1 MIGLVSA
8 CGSKPTSTTA
18 PPADPPPVVVVALAD
33 AGVDAPE
40 PPKLVCANGTTPT
53 PAPAPE
59 PTWFCARPDG
69 TRHGPFVTLFPDHAI
84 AISGTY
90 AAGALDG
97 AWQRHDAATGAI
109 VERGSYAG
117 GRKHGT
123 WTVSNARGTT
133 LGEYEMVDGTGVEK
147 RWRDDGA
154 LYDEAAYKAGV
165 LDGPSKV
172 YAKDGA
178 AVIAARYKSGKLDG
192 PHAFGSR
199 NTMRFEDTFA
209 DGILRGGRKIWH
221 HGALL
226 ADETYDRRGRLD
238 GPYASWRS
246 TKIARVKG
254 RFASGHRVGAWVW
267 NDRDGKKEREGS
279 YVNGKRDG
287 EWLEWVDD
295 KLAFSGTY
303 NVGRPNGTFT
313 YYARSGIELGHFD
326 IADGTGWML
335 TFHAPGKPSSKQ
347 HLYKGVPDGGYQ
359 ELTRTGALVTEGHY
373 ANGVKH
379 GIWKEWTPSGVPV
392 LEQNWKRGML
402 DGIVKK
408 FVDGKLSMQATFVD
422 GKAEGAYVEYR
433 LDRPSLTGQFADD
446 RRTGPWTQ
454 YAPDGAVVLTAT
466 YKAGVLD
473 GTWRELTEG
482 VVLEGSMVAGRRSG
496 TWTRIDKLGNVR
508 KLPYR
513 TP

>member
-1 MIGLVSA
+1 MLPDMLRHHRLLLVALVVLSLASAGSA
-8 CGSKPTSTTA
+8 CGGGEPSPTQPSPTQPSADPANLAGVWSGSASDSSGPGQMTWQLTQTGAAFTGTSVITDTST
-18 PPADPPPVVVVALAD
+18 
-33 AGVDAPE
+33 GYSGR
-40 PPKLVCANGTTPT
+40 GT
-53 PAPAPE
+53 
-59 PTWFCARPDG
+59 
-69 TRHGPFVTLFPDHAI
+69 V
-84 AISGTY
+84 SGT
-90 AAGALDG
+90 LS
-97 AWQRHDAATGAI
+97 
-109 VERGSYAG
+109 GSSIRFSISVPAG
-117 GRKHGT
+117 G
-123 WTVSNARGTT
+123 
-133 LGEYEMVDGTGVEK
+133 
-147 RWRDDGA
+147 
-154 LYDEAAYKAGV
+154 
-165 LDGPSKV
+165 
-172 YAKDGA
+172 
-178 AVIAARYKSGKLDG
+178 
-192 PHAFGSR
+192 F
-199 NTMRFEDTFA
+199 
-209 DGILRGGRKIWH
+209 
-221 HGALL
+221 
-226 ADETYDRRGRLD
+226 D